1 LAEEVKTSFP
11 EITNAA
17 SVRGTSNYLSI
28 GDEIY
33 LREPGLVADN
43 SFLTMFSFE
52 FLSGDETNALS
63 RPMSIVLSES
73 LSNKLFQGGDAI
85 GKTVRINKK
94 HNLIVTGVF
103 ADYPKDSHISMEY
116 MISYNSDEELYG
128 IKRERGWEENYSC
141 TYILLDNNAKE
152 DGLSNKLKNFL
163 SERVKFEDGN
173 EQLLSLRPITDVYL
187 KTLDVRS
194 NAMGGIRNN
203 VIVIYLFIAVAFFT
217 AFVTTVNYI
226 NLTTTQLVNRELE
239 IGMKKVLGI
248 SKVQL
253 RYQFIME
260 SLIMV
265 MSVIICSSIL
275 VFLILPIFG
284 SVVDRDLSLVF
295 DGGVW
300 FFLKI
305 LVISIALGFLG
316 GLYPVFYLSSL
327 KITSFL
333 QGNTSI
339 KRRGYLRKGLVLFQL
354 FITIPLIFLSIYII
368 SQINYLNE
376 KDIGFEK
383 GNLLLTWIETPTPQ
397 DEERLLVLKNTLL
410 QNPNILDY
418 SISQGAPFFGSGEEK
433 NLSWEGGGTNDKIRL
448 SSYSVDYDFLET
460 YKMALTNGRWFSEE
474 YSTDTQSSCIIN
486 ETTAT
491 MLGWKDPIGKTIDNG
506 RLKVVGVVKDF
517 NQFSLFQKIPPI
529 MLTMNPQEKKYA
541 IVGVRVN
548 ANNRLETKRAI
559 NQTFNSNFQDTPIEF
574 SFLDEGFD
582 RGFMTALQNVMR
594 IFILFSIISI
604 LLVVVGLY
612 SLISFSVRMQKKMI
626 AIRKVIGAST
636 KGLFMFILK
645 EYLILYAIAT
655 TISLVLTYFAVLQ
668 ISQVFAYS
676 VGVGPIDFLNVILI
690 TLFVVLVTIS
700 GKIWSASTESP
711 INAINDD

>member
-1 LAEEVKTSFP
+1 
-11 EITNAA
+11 
-17 SVRGTSNYLSI
+17 
-28 GDEIY
+28 
-33 LREPGLVADN
+33 
-43 SFLTMFSFE
+43 
-52 FLSGDETNALS
+52 
-63 RPMSIVLSES
+63 
-73 LSNKLFQGGDAI
+73 
-85 GKTVRINKK
+85 
-94 HNLIVTGVF
+94 
-103 ADYPKDSHISMEY
+103 
-116 MISYNSDEELYG
+116 
-128 IKRERGWEENYSC
+128 
-141 TYILLDNNAKE
+141 
-152 DGLSNKLKNFL
+152 
-163 SERVKFEDGN
+163 
-173 EQLLSLRPITDVYL
+173 
-187 KTLDVRS
+187 
-194 NAMGGIRNN
+194 
-203 VIVIYLFIAVAFFT
+203 
-217 AFVTTVNYI
+217 
-226 NLTTTQLVNRELE
+226 
-239 IGMKKVLGI
+239 
-248 SKVQL
+248 
-253 RYQFIME
+253 
-260 SLIMV
+260 
-265 MSVIICSSIL
+265 